1 MLHRLGNKTQLAAEI
16 YSHFPPHR
24 MRIELFFGAGGLF
37 FNVPPAKFNV
47 LNDLDSDITN
57 LYLVIQEQKE
67 ELKKEL
73 ELMPVS
79 SQLIE
84 HWKRN
89 KETDPIKKALRFLL
103 ISNFTYL
110 GKGDTLHLEGA
121 HTKRNL
127 LRDVE
132 PIF

>member
-67 ELKKEL
+67 ELKKQL

-79 SQLIE
+79 SRWPE
-84 HWKRN
+84 NNVCHSFV
-89 KETDPIKKALRFLL
+89 TDGKIRFLNDCTHDKAGQIL
-103 ISNFTYL
+103 DL
-110 GKGDTLHLEGA
+110 PEW
-121 HTKRNL
+121 
-127 LRDVE
+127 E
-132 PIF
+132 